1 MEEEG
6 DVLTWWVVTCL
17 TVSWFL
23 LAVTSISLW
32 SLCASLISLVL
43 VLVLVMF
50 YIFLIINELYENTKP
65 AVTVSSD
72 IILLDVL
79 DCG

>member
-43 VLVLVMF
+43 VMF
-50 YIFLIINELYENTKP
+50 YIFLILNELYEKTKP

>member
-6 DVLTWWVVTCL
+6 DLLTWWVVTCL

-23 LAVTSISLW
+23 LAVISISLW

-43 VLVLVMF
+43 VLVMF
-50 YIFLIINELYENTKP
+50 YTILILNELYEKTKP

>member
-17 TVSWFL
+17 AVSWFL

-43 VLVLVMF
+43 VLVMF
-50 YIFLIINELYENTKP
+50 YIFLILNELYEKTKP
-65 AVTVSSD
+65 VLTVSSD

>member
-43 VLVLVMF
+43 VLVMF
-50 YIFLIINELYENTKP
+50 YIFLILNELYEKTKP
-65 AVTVSSD
+65 VLTVSSD

>member
-17 TVSWFL
+17 AVSWFL

-43 VLVLVMF
+43 VLVMF
-50 YIFLIINELYENTKP
+50 YIFLIIYELYEKTKP

>member
-17 TVSWFL
+17 AVSWFL

-50 YIFLIINELYENTKP
+50 YIFLILNELYEKTKP

>member
-43 VLVLVMF
+43 VMF
-50 YIFLIINELYENTKP
+50 YIFLIINELYEKTKP

>member
-43 VLVLVMF
+43 VLVMF
-50 YIFLIINELYENTKP
+50 YIFLILNELYEKTKP

-72 IILLDVL
+72 IILLDVM